1 VGFVPLSSLALM
13 DRLLP
18 PIQPRV
24 PSIEDPLP
32 DFDKAEA
39 VPAIPTPFS
48 DLSSDSFSVRPLPVP
63 PVHDPCP
70 DNSEWILREKSFS
83 ESTCD
88 SWQSLSTNA
97 SASTSTSSY
106 RSPEVRRKMAEQHKI
121 IFLDV
126 DGVLHAANYAKV
138 SFDKRCMEALAYI
151 QKETGAE
158 IVLSSTWRLWEGKTG
173 RDAVDKALKRF
184 GIPKIVGQTPD
195 LKGKAGRSQ
204 EIMQYINRLKALP
217 HWIALDDMDMTT
229 ELGQRMILTPPQRGL
244 TMKLARRAVALLND
258 LPFEDECSDSDDS
271 DEEDLSEDE

>member
-1 VGFVPLSSLALM
+1 VGFVPLSSIAPM
-13 DRLLP
+13 DRLASPSQP
-18 PIQPRV
+18 PV

-32 DFDKAEA
+32 DFDEAEA
-39 VPAIPTPFS
+39 VPARPTSFS
-48 DLSSDSFSVRPLPVP
+48 DLSSDSFSLRQLPVP

-70 DNSEWILREKSFS
+70 DNGEWILREKSFS

-97 SASTSTSSY
+97 SESTSSS
-106 RSPEVRRKMAEQHKI
+106 RSPEVSRKMAEQQKI

-138 SFDKRCMEALAYI
+138 SFDKPCMEALAYI

-184 GIPKIVGQTPD
+184 GIPKTVGQTPD
-195 LKGKAGRSQ
+195 LKGKAGRSE
-204 EIMQYINRLKALP
+204 EIMQYVNRLKVPP

-229 ELGQRMILTPPQRGL
+229 ELGGRMILTPPKIGL
-244 TMKLARRAVALLND
+244 TMKLARRAVAVLND
-258 LPFEDECSDSDDS
+258 LPLEDECSDSDDS
-271 DEEDLSEDE
+271 DEEDLSDDE